1 MGQDELRYDVIVVGA
16 GNAALCAALSARDH
30 GVSVVVLEKAPAS
43 AQGGNCPYTGG
54 GFRFVH
60 EGIEDLRDLVEDMT
74 DADVARIS
82 MAPYTADDFR
92 CHLLAVTHGDTSP
105 DLMDT
110 LISQS
115 RPTVDWMHSK
125 GVRWELPS
133 GSRPSTGAPSVIP
146 NSVGLAAWRS
156 GPGLV
161 DMLTRAA
168 RRSGIDILYETKM
181 LRLLEDPRG
190 GVCGVVAGDRDGVH
204 EIRAGAVVL
213 ACGGFEANPEMRVK
227 YLGGGWERAKVRGT
241 RFNTGDG
248 HRAALDVGAKAS
260 GQWTGCHA
268 TPIDIEAPATGD
280 LEVTDRMPRRSY
292 PLGIMVNLSGRRFV
306 DEGEGFAE
314 QTFVK
319 VGTRILE
326 QERGLAFQIF
336 DAKARPMLEP
346 RYGVATAV
354 EAGDL
359 GALAERLGVNA
370 AAFRRTVEAFNAE
383 AQDGEYTPR
392 KLDGRATKSLDPTK
406 SNWAIRID
414 TPPFVAFT
422 VTGGI
427 TYTYGGLSIAS
438 DAQVID
444 LEDRPIPGLFAA
456 GEIVGGIFYHNSLRA
471 AGLMHGAVF
480 GRLAGAGAAKV
491 TR

>member
-1 MGQDELRYDVIVVGA
+1 MKISMRKLVIRSLVSIPLLIA
-16 GNAALCAALSARDH
+16 TAALAEQEHFHPKGKAPSTHTLKVLDQARAALPFADRRDFEENERGFIAAPDSMKIMAKAGH
-30 GVSVVVLEKAPAS
+30 VAWDMGRYEFLLEGRDFDSIHPSLQRQAILNMAYGLYEVIPGIY
-43 AQGGNCPYTGG
+43 QVR
-54 GFRFVH
+54 GF
-60 EGIEDLRDLVEDMT
+60 DLSN
-74 DADVARIS
+74 IS
-82 MAPYTADDFR
+82 FIR
-92 CHLLAVTHGDTSP
+92 GDTGWIVFDPLTSAETARAALALVNEKLGERPVVAVVYSHTHP
-105 DLMDT
+105 D
-110 LISQS
+110 
-115 RPTVDWMHSK
+115 HYG
-125 GVRWELPS
+125 GVR
-133 GSRPSTGAPSVIP
+133 
-146 NSVGLAAWRS
+146 
-156 GPGLV
+156 
-161 DMLTRAA
+161 
-168 RRSGIDILYETKM
+168 
-181 LRLLEDPRG
+181 
-190 GVCGVVAGDRDGVH
+190 GVVAGDRDGIH
-204 EIRAGAVVL
+204 EIRAGGVVL

-248 HRAALDVGAKAS
+248 HRAALDVGAKAG

-268 TPIDIEAPATGD
+268 TPIDIEAPKTGE

-326 QERGLAFQIF
+326 QERGLAFQVF

-354 EAGDL
+354 EASDL
-359 GALAERLGVNA
+359 GALAERLGVNTV
-370 AAFRRTVEAFNAE
+370 AFRGTVEAFNAE
-383 AQDGEYTPR
+383 AQDGEYVPR
-392 KLDGRATKSLDPTK
+392 KLDGRATKNLDPPK

-427 TYTYGGLSIAS
+427 TYTYGGLSIES
-438 DAQVID
+438 DAQVLD

-480 GRLAGAGAAKV
+480 GKLAGAGAAKV